1 MASVAVMS
9 VQLRYLAREIYGA
22 TALVLFAF
30 LALFAFFDLVAELS
44 DLGKGGYRLHQAA
57 AYVALTLPGRV
68 YELLPIAVLIGALFA
83 LTTMSRHSEITVL
96 RASGLST
103 ARLIGQLCLIGTT
116 FVLLTFLV
124 GEYAAP
130 PAERAAQRLRL
141 EATSSLAGR
150 EFRSGTWIKDDTT
163 FVNVRRVLPDGSLKG
178 IWIYRFDAAYRLKS
192 IRQAEEGEF
201 APPDAWRL
209 GGVVET
215 RFTADGAEVQRFD
228 QLQWRSALNP
238 ELLSVL
244 MVVPERMTIGNLYRY
259 VGHLADNKQRTE
271 RYEIALWK
279 KLVYPVATIVMMV
292 LALPFALRQH
302 RFGGVSMRIF
312 AGVMIGIGFHM
323 LNGLSSSLGIIN
335 NWPPP
340 LAAFAPSVLFVLAA
354 AGMLW
359 AVERR

>member
-1 MASVAVMS
+1 MS

-30 LALFAFFDLVAELS
+30 LALFAFFDLVAELG
-44 DLGKGGYRLHQAA
+44 DLGKGGYRLHQAV
-57 AYVALTLPGRV
+57 AYVLLTLPGRV
-68 YELLPIAVLIGALFA
+68 YELFPIAVLIGTLFA
-83 LTTMSRHSEITVL
+83 LTTMARHSEITVL

-103 ARLIGQLCLIGTT
+103 GRLIGTLCLIGAS
-116 FVLLTFLV
+116 FVVLTFLV

-141 EATSSLAGR
+141 EATSSLVGK
-150 EFRSGTWIKDDTT
+150 EFRSGMWLKDDTT
-163 FVNVRRVLPDGSLKG
+163 FVNVRSVLPDGRLKG
-178 IWIYRFDAAYRLKS
+178 IWIYRFDAAYRLLS
-192 IRQAEEGEF
+192 IRQAEEGQF
-201 APPDAWRL
+201 APPDSWRL
-209 GGVVET
+209 TGVVET
-215 RFTADGAEVQRFD
+215 RFTTDRAEVERLD
-228 QLQWRSALNP
+228 QMHWQSALNP
-238 ELLSVL
+238 EILAVL

-259 VGHLADNKQRTE
+259 IEHLADNRQRTE

-279 KLVYPVATIVMMV
+279 KVVYPIAAIVMMV

-302 RFGGVSMRIF
+302 RFGGVSVRIF

-340 LAAFAPSVLFVLAA
+340 LAAFAPSALFLVA
-354 AGMLW
+354 AGLMLW
-359 AVERR
+359 VVERR

>member
-1 MASVAVMS
+1 MS

-30 LALFAFFDLVAELS
+30 LALFAFFDLVAELG
-44 DLGKGGYRLHQAA
+44 DLGKGGYRLHQAV
-57 AYVALTLPGRV
+57 AYVMLTLPGRV
-68 YELLPIAVLIGALFA
+68 YELFPIAVLIGTLFA

-96 RASGLST
+96 RTSGLST
-103 ARLIGQLCLIGTT
+103 ARLIGNLCLIGAG
-116 FVLLTFLV
+116 FVVLTFLV

-141 EATSSLAGR
+141 EATSSLVGK
-150 EFRSGTWIKDDTT
+150 EFRSGMWIKDDTT
-163 FVNVRRVLPDGSLKG
+163 FVNVRSVLPDGRLKG
-178 IWIYRFDAAYRLKS
+178 VWIYSFDADYHLRS
-192 IRQAEEGEF
+192 IRQAQEGAF
-201 APPDAWRL
+201 APPDSWRL
-209 GGVVET
+209 SGIIET
-215 RFTADGAEVQRFD
+215 RFATDRVEMQRYD
-228 QLQWRSALNP
+228 QIQWRSALNP
-238 ELLSVL
+238 DIIAVL

-259 VGHLADNKQRTE
+259 VQHLAENRQRTE

-279 KLVYPVATIVMMV
+279 KVAYPIAAIVMIV

-302 RFGGVSMRIF
+302 RFGGVSVRIF

-340 LAAFAPSVLFVLAA
+340 LAAFAPSALFVIAA
-354 AGMLW
+354 ALMLW